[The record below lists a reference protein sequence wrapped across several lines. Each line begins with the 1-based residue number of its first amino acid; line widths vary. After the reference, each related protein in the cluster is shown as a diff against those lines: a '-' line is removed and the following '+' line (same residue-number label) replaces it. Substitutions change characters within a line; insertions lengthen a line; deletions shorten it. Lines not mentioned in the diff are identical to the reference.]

1 MKVGILTF
9 HNGINH
15 GGFFQAFSTYSFL
28 KANNYDVEIINYK
41 NKRHWLAEY
50 KAFLF
55 WSWILKINPK
65 ILFLNIRKIRS
76 FKKDQKQMRM
86 SKFTTNVS
94 DISLDYD
101 AIVVGSDIVWNYEW
115 AFLGKDPIY
124 FGHGLNTNKLVSYAP
139 SFGPIDCKNTTIPN
153 YVKTGL
159 ENFSHLSVRDEN
171 SKCLVKTAIDKD
183 VKVVLDPVFL
193 YDTVGMENDIIYNK
207 PFILIY
213 AFQLR
218 DSDILQIKDFAK
230 KNNLK
235 TVAVGYSQP
244 WCDDNLI
251 TLGPFDW
258 ISYFSKASYILTSTF
273 HGTLFSLKYKKN
285 FITSNNVS
293 ISNKV
298 KTILSKIGLLDRLTD
313 GDLNFGKLYSSE
325 IDYDLVSDKLDPLI
339 KESKNYLLGALTK

>member
-28 KANNYDVEIINYK
+28 KANSYDVEIINYK
-41 NKRHWLAEY
+41 NKRHWFAEY
-50 KAFLF
+50 KAFL
-55 WSWILKINPK
+55 LTINPK
-65 ILFLNIRKIRS
+65 TLFLNIRKIRS
-76 FKKDQKQMRM
+76 FKNDQKQMRM

-115 AFLGKDPIY
+115 AWLGKDPIY
-124 FGHGLNTNKLVSYAP
+124 FGHGLNTNKLISYAP
-139 SFGPIDCKNTTIPN
+139 SFGPIDCKDTTIPN
-153 YVKTGL
+153 YVKKGL

-171 SKCLVKTAIDKD
+171 SKCLVKRASNKD

-193 YDTVGMENDIIYNK
+193 LDTVNMNNNIIFNK

-218 DSDILQIKDFAK
+218 DSDISQIKDFAY

-244 WCDDNLI
+244 WCDDNFT

-285 FITSNNVS
+285 FITSNNVP

-313 GDLNFGKLYSSE
+313 GDLNFSKLYSSE
-325 IDYDLVSDKLDPLI
+325 IDYNLVSDKLDPLI